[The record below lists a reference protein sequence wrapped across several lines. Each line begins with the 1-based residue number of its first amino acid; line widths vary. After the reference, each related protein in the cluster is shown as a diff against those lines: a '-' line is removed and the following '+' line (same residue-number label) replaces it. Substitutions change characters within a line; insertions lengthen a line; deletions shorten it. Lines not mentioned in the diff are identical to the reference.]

1 MRINAKRF
9 LLAATLA
16 IVPATVFAAPP
27 TKAPVKPATHQAAKS
42 TAADHATMGTVKSVN
57 ASALTITR
65 SGKDAGDMSFVLNAS
80 TKRDGKIEV
89 GAPVSVRYRED
100 GATHVATAITAQ
112 HSKPQTSS
120 K

>member
-1 MRINAKRF
+1 MRINAKR
-9 LLAATLA
+9 LMLAATLA

-27 TKAPVKPATHQAAKS
+27 TKAPAKPATHQAAKA
-42 TAADHATMGTVKSVN
+42 TTADHATMGTVKSVN

-65 SGKDAGDMSFVLNAS
+65 SGKEAGDMSFVLNSS

-89 GAPVSVRYRED
+89 GTPVSVRYHEN
-100 GATHVATAITAQ
+100 GTTHVATAITAQ
-112 HSKPQTSS
+112 HAKPQASS